1 MKSVILKAQNR
12 LCLQR
17 HYHLRQLAYSL
28 LTNNLNIRFFI
39 NFFYFVS
46 SERGDFLESI
56 ASMSPSCS
64 DPFIR
69 IF

>member
-1 MKSVILKAQNR
+1 MKSVIFKAQNR

-28 LTNNLNIRFFI
+28 LTNNLNIRFLI

-69 IF
+69 IS